1 MRHELHLARVGFAA
15 LAVVTVSGAAVGV
28 LVDGRTGALS
38 ALIGIGI
45 VAVNHGLA
53 VLSTGWA
60 RTLTVGVLAIGYSM
74 FVVRMLF
81 VLSTFGTLASLD
93 WINGPLLATFF
104 CAALVSSL
112 AAECFSYARGS
123 YIPVW
128 MRQPARLAKET
139 R

>member
-15 LAVVTVSGAAVGV
+15 LAVVAVFGAAAGV

-45 VAVNHGLA
+45 IAVNHGLA
-53 VLSTGWA
+53 VLSTAWA
-60 RTLTVGVLAIGYSM
+60 RNLTVGVLAVGYSM
-74 FVVRMLF
+74 FVVRMLI
-81 VLSTFGTLASLD
+81 VLGTFGTLAPLE
-93 WINGPLLATFF
+93 WINGALLATFF

-112 AAECFSYARGS
+112 AAECFSYTRGS
-123 YIPVW
+123 YVPVW
-128 MRQPARLAKET
+128 MRQPAQLAKEA